1 MDSISRNLNDGAH
14 SVEAY
19 QVSNPQLTRIE
30 KIKASIFKDLERVI
44 QCNLK
49 IGSASLL
56 KNNLI
61 SHFILLCKNLLKPQE
76 QGAQENEE
84 MQRINSLFPAE
95 GKMAETAN
103 EVNAIYLQAQED
115 NIIACLDKV
124 LHQCRKEK
132 NTYCEYLIRRLFVSL
147 VLSGDINSTEATQ
160 KALELEWDHLNSY
173 ALFTEFPEDDQKKYD
188 HHLENYLELLSK
200 QLGFKLEEN
209 ESLCKKMESTIL
221 NLDDLL
227 ISREL
232 QPWPEA
238 PILLRRHLAFLKS
251 RPEWMFNMDRAGAR
265 VLLLD
270 ASLLENNKSI
280 KDQIDLDLISLEF
293 SQLKCGKNPSNDKL
307 RNLLSRTLTLKV
319 NMNLSAMDQFLAAC
333 LEIKIYEM
341 LAKNKQD
348 PNSLVATIKSKL
360 IDAIE
365 QGTKNSDQMNFK
377 AICSLAECRFTL
389 GFYCSLCCKDGDE
402 YEKGRQ
408 LLLSL
413 SKEFGAETKHK
424 EAAARLSEY
433 LAGVS
438 FVKDCSIVDQKKFN
452 LLEKFRFLIFKD
464 IHSFCHSFINKN
476 DAQGMQFKVPTE
488 FCSGKSDEDKINVFL
503 NDENLTIGRCR
514 DNLIGNLLNND
525 LNSANELI
533 NSCMGFYYLNA
544 EKNFKEIYYCYK
556 SKKPELISEENEK
569 KLLRFLKLTQ
579 DKNLGRISISLNID
593 AIADFVNF
601 GIKVPFIEYFLARE
615 ELLFL
620 DRKTEINLKISEV
633 NEPDKCVKDVSSI
646 PTYCE
651 IYKLVFQEVE
661 AHQGKLAYVS
671 LINNTI
677 SAYINC
683 LFSSKLLRDLF
694 SNDLSHITKN
704 ERNEIK
710 RLRHHVPTLLMACQL
725 IIDMYNYAECVL
737 SDPDESEFYFH
748 AEHAVLIGIQVSKT
762 KKEKFDWSKIGAQIS
777 KRFYDNHFQH
787 VSKECNENYLLNFL
801 HFFALQFTYITNPEE
816 RLSLSENLFAHF
828 PDTFGE
834 LVTYLFE
841 SDPDIMKRPEK
852 TINQFLQL
860 ALLKSKY
867 LIYNQKVEQGFAL
880 FQECYNR
887 FLCSIDGKKLKYPN
901 ISRIEIVIEP
911 ISKIIN
917 PARLCY
923 DTEDY
928 ITVEQGKDSI
938 SGQDNAAEDRSHSS
952 IKQEVLANAK
962 NRLKRM
968 LDKQNKKE
976 SKATVSSS
984 MAVSATPCIPEAIV
998 DEPSEPTIKYISKK
1012 KMTIFNRLW
1021 EQKKEFQTGAWET
1034 RSFMNNVKITR
1045 KEALSLIIALGG
1057 SYDTERGQGSHH
1069 VAHLPRIQFNGK
1081 DMGGLLNYE
1090 TGELITLTNN
1100 ELLDFY
1106 QIIQLR
1112 RILLSQGYN
1121 PDTVIIKVSRE

>member
-19 QVSNPQLTRIE
+19 QVSNPQLTRIK

-61 SHFILLCKNLLKPQE
+61 SHFILLCKNLLKPQA

-84 MQRINSLFPAE
+84 MQRISSLFPAE

-103 EVNAIYLQAQED
+103 EANTIYLQAQED
-115 NIIACLDKV
+115 NIVACLDKV
-124 LHQCRKEK
+124 LHQCREEK

-147 VLSGDINSTEATQ
+147 VLSGYVNSTEDVK

-188 HHLENYLELLSK
+188 HHLANYLELLSK
-200 QLGFKLEEN
+200 QFGFELEEH
-209 ESLCKKMESTIL
+209 ESLCNKMESTIL
-221 NLDDLL
+221 NLDDLV
-227 ISREL
+227 ISKEL

-238 PILLRRHLAFLKS
+238 PIMLLRHLAFLKS
-251 RPEWMFNMDRAGAR
+251 RPEWLFYKDHAVAR
-265 VLLLD
+265 VLLWD
-270 ASLLENNKSI
+270 ASSLENNKSI

-319 NMNLSAMDQFLAAC
+319 NKNLSATDQFLAAC

-365 QGTKNSDQMNFK
+365 QGTKNSDQLNFK

-402 YEKGRQ
+402 YEKGRL

-413 SKEFGAETKHK
+413 SKEFGAEAKIK

-438 FVKDCSIVDQKKFN
+438 SVKDCSKVDQEKYA
-452 LLEKFRFLIFKD
+452 LIDKFRFLIFKD
-464 IHSFCHSFINKN
+464 IHSFCQSFINDN
-476 DAQGMQFKVPTE
+476 GDHSIHFKIPTE
-488 FCSGKSDEDKINVFL
+488 LSSGKKDEDKLNVFL
-503 NDENLTIGRCR
+503 NDENLIIERCR
-514 DNLIGNLLNND
+514 DSFASYLLNNN
-525 LNSANELI
+525 LNSANDFI
-533 NSCMGFYYLNA
+533 NSCMGFYFLNA
-544 EKNFKEIYYCYK
+544 EKKFKEIYYGNK
-556 SKKPELISEENEK
+556 SKKSELIDDDKEK
-569 KLLRFLKLTQ
+569 NLLRFLKLT
-579 DKNLGRISISLNID
+579 KNENSSIFISLNND
-593 AIADFVNF
+593 AIAGFINI
-601 GIKVPFIEYFLARE
+601 GIKVPFIEYFLAKE
-615 ELLFL
+615 ELRFL
-620 DRKTEINLKISEV
+620 DREV
-633 NEPDKCVKDVSSI
+633 NLRISKEDESDKRINIIPRSSLHEYSQI
-646 PTYCE
+646 YRTVIQE
-651 IYKLVFQEVE
+651 IE

-671 LINNTI
+671 LLNNTI
-677 SAYINC
+677 CAYINC
-683 LFSSKLLRDLF
+683 LFNSKLLRDLF
-694 SNDLSHITKN
+694 SSDLSHITKS
-704 ERNEIK
+704 ERVEIK

-725 IIDMYNYAECVL
+725 TIDMYNYSDCVF
-737 SDPDESEFYFH
+737 SDPEESEFYFQ
-748 AEHAVLIGIQVSKT
+748 AEHAVLIGMQVSKT
-762 KKEKFDWSKIGAQIS
+762 KEEKFDWSKIGTQIS
-777 KRFYDNHFQH
+777 RRHYDNHFKH
-787 VSKECNENYLLNFL
+787 VSKECNENNLLNFL
-801 HFFALQFTYITNPEE
+801 HFFALQFTFITDPEE
-816 RLSLSENLFAHF
+816 RISVSENLFAHF
-828 PDTFGE
+828 PDTFDE
-834 LVTYLFE
+834 LATYLFE
-841 SDPDIMKRPEK
+841 SNPDIMKRPEK

-880 FQECYNR
+880 FQECFNR
-887 FLCSIDGKKLKYPN
+887 FLCWTDAKKLKKPN
-901 ISRIEIVIEP
+901 ISLVQIVIEP

-917 PARLCY
+917 PAMLRY
-923 DTEDY
+923 DSENY
-928 ITVEQGKDSI
+928 ITVEQSVDSF
-938 SGQDNAAEDRSHSS
+938 SGQYNAEDKSPSS
-952 IKQEVLANAK
+952 IKQEVLVNAN
-962 NRLKRM
+962 NRLQRL

-976 SKATVSSS
+976 SRIPGSSS
-984 MAVSATPCIPEAIV
+984 MAVPATYSIPEAVV
-998 DEPSEPTIKYISKK
+998 DVPPEPTIKYIGKK
-1012 KMTIFNRLW
+1012 KMAIFNRLW
-1021 EQKKEFQTGAWET
+1021 EQKSESQTGTWET
-1034 RSFMNNVKITR
+1034 HSFMNNVKITR

-1057 SYDTERGQGSHH
+1057 SYDAERGHGSHH

-1090 TGELITLTNN
+1090 TGELITLKNE

-1121 PDTVIIKVSRE
+1121 PDTVKIKDSLG